1 MVDRRILRG
10 MGRRAI
16 VAIHPQLA
24 LAMLALLVAAS
35 IVLAMAVVPR
45 AVVLPVLG
53 AVAIALGL
61 ALGGIAWLRKATR
74 RAATVTLW
82 DVAGAC
88 VLIGCA
94 AAMLAQPEN
103 VLQVF
108 AEPRK
113 P

>member
-1 MVDRRILRG
+1 MADRRILRG

-24 LAMLALLVAAS
+24 LATLVLLAAAP
-35 IVLAMAVVPR
+35 IVLAVAIMPR
-45 AVVLPVLG
+45 AAVLPALG
-53 AVAIALGL
+53 VMSIALGF
-61 ALGGIAWLRKATR
+61 ALGGIAWWRKATR
-74 RAATVTLW
+74 HAATVTLW

-108 AEPRK
+108 AESDK